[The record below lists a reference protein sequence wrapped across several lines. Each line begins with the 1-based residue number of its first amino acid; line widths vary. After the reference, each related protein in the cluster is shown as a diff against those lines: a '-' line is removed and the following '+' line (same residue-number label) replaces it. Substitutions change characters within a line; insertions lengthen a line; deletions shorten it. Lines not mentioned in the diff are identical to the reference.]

1 MNTTQ
6 IGNITFTANKT
17 ARSVEAVQAIAKAK
31 ADIEARGYVI
41 DTKGPAA
48 GSCGRFKVYIYPFA
62 LIHEHGERNSAATA
76 SHVFEV
82 TYVKGKWFASPTAV
96 AESMAK
102 GLTGFAK
109 HLEEEDAHA
118 ALISQF
124 ARESMVSLRTYLC
137 LAMAEYPGAH
147 VEI

>member
-1 MNTTQ
+1 MNTIQ
-6 IGNITFTANKT
+6 IGNTTFTANKT

-31 ADIEARGYVI
+31 AAIEARGYVI

-62 LIHEHGERNSAATA
+62 LIHEHGERNSAANA

-96 AESMAK
+96 AEGMAK
-102 GLTGFAK
+102 GLTGFAE
-109 HLEEEDAHA
+109 HLEEEDTHA
-118 ALISQF
+118 A
-124 ARESMVSLRTYLC
+124 
-137 LAMAEYPGAH
+137 AMAWYTTSMADLDRIQGRA
-147 VEI
+147 